1 MYTQI
6 LKFWRHASIRYRCF
20 AFVNCKWLWF
30 GASHTNFWFSLRP
43 LLPKLIIYLVRM
55 WWSKR
60 KSNFFPSYAM
70 LDWNI
75 GVHLYQ
81 QSAVSFKLT
90 KLNETNWFVPFKW
103 AKRVRPT
110 QHHIVMFLSKKI
122 NAHFNNW
129 ILMTFFWFG
138 YVVIQPM
145 HKNG

>member
-1 MYTQI
+1 MIWCIAY
-6 LKFWRHASIRYRCF
+6 
-20 AFVNCKWLWF
+20 
-30 GASHTNFWFSLRP
+30 NFWFSLRP

-110 QHHIVMFLSKKI
+110 QLHSIMFLSKKI

-145 HKNG
+145 HKNGWNKIFPKNTKIVLFAGSWLEEKQC